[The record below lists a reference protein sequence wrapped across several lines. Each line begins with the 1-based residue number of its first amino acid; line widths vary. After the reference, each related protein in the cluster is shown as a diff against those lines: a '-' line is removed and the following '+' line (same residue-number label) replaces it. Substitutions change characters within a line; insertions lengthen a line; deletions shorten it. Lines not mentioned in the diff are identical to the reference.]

1 MLDVIMA
8 IFFPLAIVIAFVV
21 VSMLH
26 VKRQKKIYILQE
38 EIHKAQLRIAD
49 ALEKIVQHLGKQR
62 E

>member
-26 VKRQKKIYILQE
+26 VKRQKKIYSLQE
-38 EIHKAQLRIAD
+38 EIHKTQLRIAD